1 MILILLTHR
10 RMLPTAESWKLWQKK
25 KGRGFFTECFRRQT
39 RILPRRFMRTIRAL
53 EFYRDTGKPIS
64 KHNEQERQK
73 ASPYCFAYF
82 VLNDA
87 RSRIYENID
96 RRVDEMMDQGLL
108 QEVEGLK
115 ARGCTRSMVS
125 MQGLGYKEILDYLDG
140 KTTLQEAVRILK
152 RDTRHFAKRQLTW
165 FKRERDVIWLNK
177 QDFDYREE
185 RILSSMKNTLQEK
198 GILTESE

>member
-1 MILILLTHR
+1 
-10 RMLPTAESWKLWQKK
+10 
-25 KGRGFFTECFRRQT
+25 
-39 RILPRRFMRTIRAL
+39 
-53 EFYRDTGKPIS
+53 
-64 KHNEQERQK
+64 
-73 ASPYCFAYF
+73 
-82 VLNDA
+82 
-87 RSRIYENID
+87 
-96 RRVDEMMDQGLL
+96 MMDQGLL